1 MKYLLWSILTFVAV
15 SMFTS
20 CVESLNDSYYKISCS
35 IDKSLGT
42 DSVSLFLL
50 QDEYSGLYHVSTVAL
65 DKSKGVFLF
74 EGQIESPQVAF
85 LKFSNDST
93 PFYFVLEKGETVISI
108 SPNSTVVTAGN
119 LNHEYLSFLKQR
131 NRLLAAKNDVFKK
144 YLSSVSPDSVI
155 DVNTEKQF
163 LAQDSLLADSLERI
177 TLEAINRGSMASV
190 IIHER
195 FVNQLRPE
203 YLNKV
208 YKKR

>member
-1 MKYLLWSILTFVAV
+1 
-15 SMFTS
+15 
-20 CVESLNDSYYKISCS
+20 
-35 IDKSLGT
+35 
-42 DSVSLFLL
+42 
-50 QDEYSGLYHVSTVAL
+50 VSTVAL

-108 SPNSTVVTAGN
+108 LPNSTVVTAGN

-155 DVNTEKQF
+155 DVNTEKLF

-190 IIHER
+190 IIRER